1 MMKKQVFIGIDVSKV
16 TIDVSLFIPATQ
28 KLLHQQFSNKM
39 SGFKQMLSW
48 IEKQYSLTDCLF
60 CMEDTGLYSYHLCYF
75 LSSIQA
81 HYVVESAY
89 RIKHSMGIVRGKS
102 DKADSAMVATYAY
115 RHADTLTLHQLPAS
129 KLMELKLLLTH
140 RNRLLKQKNRLSCAL
155 YELKGVESLLDVSF
169 IIAAHKAQI
178 KAIKEQIKQANTQ
191 IKGFFKEDKQLA
203 EQYKLLSSVPGV
215 GLLIA
220 AHMLA
225 YSEGFTKFSSWRK
238 FACYVGTAPFPK
250 QSGTSIKGR
259 TKVSAIGNRRLK
271 GLLSMGAVNMIR
283 TDTEYRRFYKRRIK
297 EGKHHMVVLNT
308 IRNKLISRMFAVI
321 RRQTPYVALQI

>member
-1 MMKKQVFIGIDVSKV
+1 MGKV
-16 TIDVSLFIPATQ
+16 TIDVSLFIPTTQ
-28 KLLHQQFSNKM
+28 HQVHQQFTNNR

-48 IEKQYSLTDCLF
+48 IRKQFVIEDCLF
-60 CMEDTGLYSYHLCYF
+60 CLEDTGLYSFHLCYF

-89 RIKHSMGIVRGKS
+89 RIKRSMGIVRS
-102 DKADSAMVATYAY
+102 KADKVDAAMLATYAY
-115 RHADTLTLHQLPAS
+115 RHADTLTLHQLPAT
-129 KLMELKLLLTH
+129 KLVELKLLLTH
-140 RNRLLKQKNRLSCAL
+140 RNRLIKQKNRLVCAL
-155 YELKGVESLLDVSF
+155 LELKGVESLIDVAF
-169 IIAAHKAQI
+169 IIASHKAQI
-178 KAIKEQIKQANTQ
+178 KASKEHIKQADAQ
-191 IKGFFKEDKQLA
+191 IKRLFKEDSQLSK
-203 EQYKLLSSVPGV
+203 QYKLLCSVPGV

-225 YSEGFTKFSSWRK
+225 YSEGFTKFCCWRK

-250 QSGTSIKGR
+250 QSGTSVRGR

-283 TDTEYRRFYKRRIK
+283 TDTEYRRLYRRKTK
-297 EGKHHMVVLNT
+297 EGKHKERECSVMLVLNT

>member
-1 MMKKQVFIGIDVSKV
+1 MNKHVFIGIDVSKV
-16 TIDVSLFIPATQ
+16 TIDVSLFIPATHQ
-28 KLLHQQFSNKM
+28 LIHQQFTNKT
-39 SGFKQMLSW
+39 SGFKQMLFW
-48 IEKQYSLTDCLF
+48 IQKQYLLADCLF
-60 CMEDTGLYSYHLCYF
+60 CLEDTGLYAFRLCYF

-102 DKADSAMVATYAY
+102 DKTDSAMVATYAY
-115 RHADTLTLHQLPAS
+115 RHVDRFTLHQMPS
-129 KLMELKLLLTH
+129 NKLVELKLLLTH
-140 RNRLLKQKNRLSCAL
+140 RNRLIKQKSRLSCVL
-155 YELKGVESLLDVSF
+155 LELKGVESLLDVSF
-169 IIAAHKAQI
+169 IIASQKAQL
-178 KAIKEQIKQANTQ
+178 KAIKEQIKQANAR
-191 IKGFFKEDKQLA
+191 IKLLFKEEGQLR
-203 EQYKLLSSVPGV
+203 EQYKLLNSVPGV

-271 GLLSMGAVNMIR
+271 GLLSIGAVNMIK